1 MATITAPVEG
11 SAAGALTAT
20 RPLRIQLWSWNYD
33 PEPSGM
39 GPLAGTWAR
48 TMAARGH
55 TVDVVTAHPHHPDSR
70 WGVRVRPYRELRDGI
85 PLLRLPLPIAR
96 RNARQRILKEVAWSS
111 GALAALP
118 WLGRPDILVVVS
130 PCFPALVPA
139 MFDAALRRVPWVLW
153 LEDIYP
159 DAAVATG
166 LVKPGRFIAA
176 AARLERAAYRNAD
189 RVVVIA
195 DSFVANLRDKGVPA
209 EKITRIY
216 NPATRAVRTQPRP
229 EADIDPTLA
238 LNMGNVGLSQN
249 LLAVTEAFQDSAEL
263 ERLGARFVM
272 LGDGLAGDSVR
283 AAIRTPRVEVT
294 GFVGPDEVDAQ
305 LARAAV
311 GVVTQHYEGFD
322 FNVPSK
328 LMNFMGSGI
337 PVVASVREDS
347 EVARLLER
355 SGGGWIS
362 DSARPENFATTLAQA
377 LADPR
382 ERSRRGA
389 AALRFAQDHFT
400 PDRVAEAF
408 EGVFA
413 EILH

>member
-1 MATITAPVEG
+1 MATITAPPAKIGE
-11 SAAGALTAT
+11 TAT
-20 RPLRIQLWSWNYD
+20 AIRPLRIQLWSWNYD

-55 TVDVVTAHPHHPDSR
+55 SVDVLTAHPHHPDSR
-70 WGVRVRPYRELRDGI
+70 WGVRLAPYREERDGI
-85 PLLRLPLPIAR
+85 SLLRLPLPIAR
-96 RNARQRILKEVAWSS
+96 GNARQRILKEIAWSS
-111 GALAALP
+111 GTLAAIP
-118 WLGRPDILVVVS
+118 WLGKPDVIVAVS

-139 MFDAALRRVPWVLW
+139 MLDAALRRIPWVLW

-176 AARLERAAYRNAD
+176 AAKLERIAYRNAD
-189 RVVVIA
+189 RVVAIA
-195 DSFVANLRDKGVPA
+195 DSFVANLREKGVPA
-209 EKITRIY
+209 AKITRIY
-216 NPATRAVRTQPRP
+216 NPATRAVRTSQRP
-229 EADIDPTLA
+229 EGAIDQTLA

-249 LLAVTEAFQDSAEL
+249 LLAITNAFQDSAEL

-283 AAIRTPRVEVT
+283 AAIRSPRVEVT
-294 GFVGPDEVDAQ
+294 GFASPDVVDDY
-305 LARAAV
+305 LSRAAV

-328 LMNFMGSGI
+328 LMNFMGSGV

-347 EVARLLER
+347 EVARLIER
-355 SGGGWIS
+355 SGGGWVS
-362 DSARPENFATTLAQA
+362 DSAAPETFARTLAAA
-377 LADPR
+377 LGDPAER
-382 ERSRRGA
+382 ERRGA
-389 AALRFAQDHFT
+389 AALRFAQANFT
-400 PDRVAEAF
+400 PERVAQSF

-413 EILH
+413 ELLK